1 MFCYKIDTF
10 AVRIY
15 NLKRSIIK
23 KRYESILP
31 LIFVAMCAICLIGCS
46 REKEEEGLGGSRPNY
61 NMLSDLSQPD
71 AMLYTTE
78 WQWPY
83 PNSEVYTLIFDRT
96 ECTFTDRNSGTN
108 ATYSYSFNFP
118 AIILTP
124 VSEGG
129 EVITGTI
136 TGGTATR
143 ADKVNFKNAKGE
155 QVWKEMTR
163 RK

>member
-1 MFCYKIDTF
+1 
-10 AVRIY
+10 
-15 NLKRSIIK
+15 
-23 KRYESILP
+23 
-31 LIFVAMCAICLIGCS
+31 
-46 REKEEEGLGGSRPNY
+46 
-61 NMLSDLSQPD
+61 MLSDLSQPD